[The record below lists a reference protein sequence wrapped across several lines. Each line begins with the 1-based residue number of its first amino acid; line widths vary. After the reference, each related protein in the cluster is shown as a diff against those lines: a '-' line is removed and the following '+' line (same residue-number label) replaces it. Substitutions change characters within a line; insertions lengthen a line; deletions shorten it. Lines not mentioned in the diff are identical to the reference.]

1 MCIRVVVLW
10 MNLAILFA
18 DIMLDTVAILIV
30 LVSQTAKVISC
41 RAIPATQTSLK
52 SRLSLVVS
60 VSSKLRFWFL

>member
-1 MCIRVVVLW
+1 

-41 RAIPATQTSLK
+41 RAIPAIQTSLK